1 MRKALLIMAGVVVAG
16 TVIRATV
23 LRDNVARPATSAPT
37 SAVPAK
43 LVGQWTRKVTNAD
56 VKRTGYLQSEPDPSA
71 RSRIK
76 KSGGAGI
83 DCNPNAGQLLRAR
96 SSGGRES
103 SPHQSWHP
111 FAKRLQVACLRA
123 TAHLHDGVK
132 DTVADREAAMEGVG
146 KWK

>member
-16 TVIRATV
+16 TVIGATV

-56 VKRTGYLQSEPDPSA
+56 VKRT
-71 RSRIK
+71 RSPGTAAGSVCSLTIK

-83 DCNPNAGQLLRAR
+83 DCTNAGGFEGTIVPAGANRVHINLGIPSPNVYKWRVSERLLT
-96 SSGGRES
+96 
-103 SPHQSWHP
+103 
-111 FAKRLQVACLRA
+111 F
-123 TAHLHDGVK
+123 TTVK
-132 DTVADREAAMEGVG
+132 DTVADREAAMEGV
-146 KWK
+146 WKRK